1 MRGVEEVE
9 VGVEVGVEMTRSLS
23 FLLAVASGL
32 LTALAL
38 PQCLPWLSLRE
49 LDPAG
54 HLEWLA
60 WFSLVPALFALDLA
74 RSWRGALGLGLA
86 AGLAYFYAAIWW
98 VNHAMT
104 SFGGVPLP
112 LALIGLSLLVL
123 YMAAHWALAFALAWL
138 IRRRLGWPLWAHL
151 PAAWVGT
158 ELLRNYLFS
167 GFPWANLGYLQ
178 ARHLAVAQLAAV
190 TGIYGIAALLVLV
203 NAVLVAILQA
213 RLARA
218 RLPWRPAIGA
228 AVLLAAVIAY
238 GEVHLAEVRARAAA
252 APRLRVAL
260 VQGNVDQAVKNVGRS
275 YGAFIL
281 GRYVP
286 LTLEADRRGA
296 DLVMWPEA
304 AYPFLVPPD
313 LESLSDPRAGL
324 PRLSRAHLLLGV
336 GTFDE
341 RVDRAGQSVA
351 EGSNS
356 VFLLRPD
363 LEVVGRY
370 AKHHLVPFG
379 EYVPLAGI
387 LGGVLRSVVPQMV
400 QQRPGAELGVLTFT
414 PTGTATATAT
424 GTATATSEPLTPALS
439 PAGGEGGR
447 PSVRLAPMICF
458 DAIFPEVNVA
468 FAALEPDLLLN
479 PTNDAWY
486 GYSSGP
492 YQFLAMVRMRA
503 IEAGKA
509 VARPAYA
516 GVTALVEPTGEV
528 QPGALPVGP
537 VDPELAPD
545 PGEPPRLLM
554 GEVPLLRGR
563 TLYTRF
569 GDLFAGAA
577 CIHAAVALA
586 LAWRGRRA
594 ARPGNTTG

>member
-1 MRGVEEVE
+1 
-9 VGVEVGVEMTRSLS
+9 
-23 FLLAVASGL
+23 
-32 LTALAL
+32 
-38 PQCLPWLSLRE
+38 
-49 LDPAG
+49 
-54 HLEWLA
+54 
-60 WFSLVPALFALDLA
+60 
-74 RSWRGALGLGLA
+74 
-86 AGLAYFYAAIWW
+86 
-98 VNHAMT
+98 
-104 SFGGVPLP
+104 
-112 LALIGLSLLVL
+112 
-123 YMAAHWALAFALAWL
+123 
-138 IRRRLGWPLWAHL
+138 
-151 PAAWVGT
+151 
-158 ELLRNYLFS
+158 
-167 GFPWANLGYLQ
+167 
-178 ARHLAVAQLAAV
+178 V
-190 TGIYGIAALLVLV
+190 TGVYGIAALLVLV
-203 NAVLVAILQA
+203 NAVLVALLEA

-218 RLPWRPAIGA
+218 RLPWQPAAGA
-228 AVLLAAVIAY
+228 AVLLAAVLAY
-238 GEVHLAEVRARAAA
+238 GEQHLGEVRARAAA
-252 APRLRVAL
+252 APHLRVAL
-260 VQGNVDQAVKNVGRS
+260 VQGNVNQAIKNVGRS
-275 YGAFIL
+275 YGAYIL

-296 DLVMWPEA
+296 DLVAWPEA
-304 AYPFLVPPD
+304 AYPFFVPPD
-313 LESLSDPRAGL
+313 LASLSDPRAGL
-324 PRLSRAHLLLGV
+324 PRLTRAHLLLGA

-341 RVDRAGQSVA
+341 HVGRDGRSVA

-379 EYVPLAGI
+379 EYVPLAGL

-414 PTGTATATAT
+414 PTATSTATS
-424 GTATATSEPLTPALS
+424 TATATSTPTSAS
-439 PAGGEGGR
+439 NA
-447 PSVRLAPMICF
+447 VRLAPMICF

-492 YQFLAMVRMRA
+492 YQFLTMVRMRA

-516 GVTALVEPTGEV
+516 GVSALVEPTGEV
-528 QPGALPVGP
+528 LPGALPVGP

-545 PGEPPRLLM
+545 PDEPPRLLM

-577 CIHAAVALA
+577 CLYAAAALA

-594 ARPGNTTG
+594 AREGTTTG

>member
-1 MRGVEEVE
+1 
-9 VGVEVGVEMTRSLS
+9 MTRSLS
-23 FLLAVASGL
+23 LLLAVASGL

-54 HLEWLA
+54 HLEWLS
-60 WFSLVPALFALDLA
+60 WFTLVPALFALDRA

-112 LALIGLSLLVL
+112 LALVGLSLLVF

-138 IRRRLGWPLWAHL
+138 VRRRLGWPLWAHL
-151 PAAWVGT
+151 PALWVGT

-178 ARHLAVAQLAAV
+178 ARHLVVAQLAAV

-203 NAVLVAILQA
+203 NAVLLALLEA

-218 RLPWRPAIGA
+218 RLPWRPAAGA
-228 AVLLAAVIAY
+228 AVLLVAVVAY
-238 GEVHLAEVRARAAA
+238 GEVHLRDVRARSAA
-252 APRLRVAL
+252 APHLTVAL
-260 VQGNVDQAVKNVGRS
+260 VQGNVDQAVKNEGRS
-275 YGAFIL
+275 YGSYIL

-296 DLVMWPEA
+296 DLVAWPEA

-313 LESLSDPRAGL
+313 LESLSDPRIGL

-336 GTFDE
+336 GTYDE
-341 RVDRAGQSVA
+341 HIDRAGRSVA

-363 LEVVGRY
+363 LEVLGRY
-370 AKHHLVPFG
+370 AKRHLVPFG

-414 PTGTATATAT
+414 PSASATSTSTATT
-424 GTATATSEPLTPALS
+424 EPLTPALS

-447 PSVRLAPMICF
+447 LTSAVRLAPMICF

-492 YQFLAMVRMRA
+492 HQFLTMVRMRA

-516 GVTALVEPTGEV
+516 GVSALIDPTGEV

-545 PGEPPRLLM
+545 PDEPPRMLM
-554 GEVPLLRGR
+554 GKVPLLRGR

-569 GDLFAGAA
+569 GDLFASAA
-577 CIHAAVALA
+577 CLYAAAVLA

-594 ARPGNTTG
+594 AGEGSTTG

>member
-1 MRGVEEVE
+1 
-9 VGVEVGVEMTRSLS
+9 MTRTRAL
-23 FLLAVASGL
+23 LLAVASGL

-60 WFSLVPALFALDLA
+60 WFSLVPALLALGRA
-74 RSWRGALGLGLA
+74 RSWRAALGLGLA

-123 YMAAHWALAFALAWL
+123 YMAAHWALAFALAWFV
-138 IRRRLGWPLWAHL
+138 RRRMGWPLWAHL
-151 PAAWVGT
+151 PAIWVGT

-167 GFPWANLGYLQ
+167 GFPWGNLGYLQ

-190 TGIYGIAALLVLV
+190 TGVYGIAALLVLV
-203 NAVLVAILQA
+203 NAVLAALVEA
-213 RLARA
+213 RSAHA
-218 RLPWRPAIGA
+218 RLPWQPAAGA
-228 AVLLAAVIAY
+228 AVLLAAVVAY
-238 GEVHLAEVRARAAA
+238 GELHLVEVRARAAV
-252 APRLRVAL
+252 APHLRVAL
-260 VQGNVDQAVKNVGRS
+260 VQGNVNQAIKNVGHS
-275 YGAFIL
+275 YGAYIL

-296 DLVMWPEA
+296 DLVAWPEA
-304 AYPFLVPPD
+304 AYPFFVPPD
-313 LESLSDPRAGL
+313 LASLSDPRAGL
-324 PRLSRAHLLLGV
+324 PQLTRAHLLLGA

-341 RVDRAGQSVA
+341 RVGRDGRSVS

-379 EYVPLAGI
+379 EYVPLAGL

-400 QQRPGAELGVLTFT
+400 QQRPGAELEVLTFT
-414 PTGTATATAT
+414 PTASAEADRR
-424 GTATATSEPLTPALS
+424 SDPSALS
-439 PAGGEGGR
+439 VASPEATRSRRASTQTPTSTSTSTTR
-447 PSVRLAPMICF
+447 PVRLAPMICF

-468 FAALEPDLLLN
+468 FAELEPDLLLN

-492 YQFLAMVRMRA
+492 YQFLTMVRMRA

-516 GVTALVEPTGEV
+516 GVSALIEPTGEV
-528 QPGALPVGP
+528 LPGALPVGP

-545 PGEPPRLLM
+545 PDEAPRLLM
-554 GEVPLLRGR
+554 AMVPLLRGR

-577 CIHAAVALA
+577 CLYAAAALA

-594 ARPGNTTG
+594 AREGTTTTG